1 MTAKELRVGNFIYYS
16 DYRDVD
22 NPYEIITAVGNDISK
37 LMISDYQTRLMFS
50 PIPLTDQWFEKFGG
64 DKSEIELCSYRLYSL
79 TRNYDFH
86 KVESEDGDFY
96 WYCDQIIGDTCITYV
111 HELQNLF
118 FALTKQELELIK

>member
-86 KVESEDGDFY
+86 KAELLDGGWY
-96 WYCDQIIGDTCITYV
+96 WWCEQIIGDTSITYV